1 MARKKKNKNKQ
12 KPYDKLTFEKRE
24 KLREKKRK
32 ERVYT
37 KNFRTIQS
45 FGAAS
50 EVRHIPPEEYSSIID
65 NLNKDIKQ

>member
-1 MARKKKNKNKQ
+1 MARKKKKKNKQ
-12 KPYDKLTFEKRE
+12 KPNSLLFDMLAFEKKE
-24 KLREKKRK
+24 KLREQKRK

-50 EVRHIPPEEYSSIID
+50 EIIYIPPEEYE
-65 NLNKDIKQ
+65 KYIKEN

>member
-1 MARKKKNKNKQ
+1 MLA
-12 KPYDKLTFEKRE
+12 FEKRE
-24 KLREKKRK
+24 KLREQRRK

-50 EVRHIPPEEYSSIID
+50 EIIYIPPEEYE
-65 NLNKDIKQ
+65 KYIKEN